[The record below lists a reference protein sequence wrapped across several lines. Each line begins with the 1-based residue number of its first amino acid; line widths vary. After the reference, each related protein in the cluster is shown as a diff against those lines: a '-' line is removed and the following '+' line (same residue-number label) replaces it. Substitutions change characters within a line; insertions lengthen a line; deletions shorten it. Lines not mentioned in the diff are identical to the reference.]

1 MSYFLVI
8 MPRVNRSLMTFLLLI
23 VTATLGAC
31 AGQTSTS
38 YSWYHPQGGEF
49 LFAYDKNTCEAQQL
63 DTSRKLGVEGPFFS
77 CMLDLGYYLVQDGQI
92 LRAPD
97 ETTILPKTDTAG
109 AD

>member
-1 MSYFLVI
+1 M
-8 MPRVNRSLMTFLLLI
+8 NRPLLTFLLL
-23 VTATLGAC
+23 TATAGLGAC
-31 AGQTSTS
+31 AGQSPTS
-38 YSWYHPQGGEF
+38 YSWYHPQGGEY
-49 LFAYDKNTCEAQQL
+49 LFDYDKNTCEAQHL
-63 DTSRKLGVEGPFFS
+63 EPSRKPGVEGPFFS